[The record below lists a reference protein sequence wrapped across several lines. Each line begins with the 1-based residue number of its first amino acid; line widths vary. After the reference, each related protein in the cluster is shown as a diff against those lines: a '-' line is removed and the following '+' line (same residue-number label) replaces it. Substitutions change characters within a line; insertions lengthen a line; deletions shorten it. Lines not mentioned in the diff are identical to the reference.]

1 MEMESFI
8 RWMWNEL
15 KPTCKK
21 LFNNNYIKFRAV
33 MMRVLK
39 DIDLNDADLDYFDIE
54 EIDCLDIST
63 FINSLL
69 KSLRPRSNYDENHF
83 IEEEILR
90 NIEYLE
96 NEDNTNMTNIDII
109 NKVDTIIN
117 TIMRLSEL
125 KGIELSNLRM
135 RLF

>member
-1 MEMESFI
+1 MEMEKI
-8 RWMWNEL
+8 IKWMWNEL

-39 DIDLNDADLDYFDIE
+39 DIDLNDADLDYFDIQ

-96 NEDNTNMTNIDII
+96 NEESNTNYN
-109 NKVDTIIN
+109 N
-117 TIMRLSEL
+117 TIVGS
-125 KGIELSNLRM
+125 GS
-135 RLF
+135 